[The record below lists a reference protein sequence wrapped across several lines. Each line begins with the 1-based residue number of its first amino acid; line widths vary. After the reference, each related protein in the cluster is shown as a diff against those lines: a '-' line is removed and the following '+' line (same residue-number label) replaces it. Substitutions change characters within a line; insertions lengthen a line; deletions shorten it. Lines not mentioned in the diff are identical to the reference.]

1 VVDMLEL
8 MKNRRSIRKFL
19 DKPIESEKLDSIL
32 ECALRSPSSMGR
44 QPWKVTVV
52 HDKNHLEKLSVAK
65 PSGGLFIKESA
76 IAYVV
81 AGYPQITPIWIEDC
95 SIVST
100 VIQLEA
106 ESLGL
111 GSCWV
116 QIRGRMHD
124 DDTSASDNIKSLLEL
139 DTDCEVLCVIAV
151 GYKGENKQG
160 HQSVPY
166 EKSELK

>member
-1 VVDMLEL
+1 MLEL
-8 MKNRRSIRKFL
+8 MRNRRSIRKFV
-19 DKPIESEKLDSIL
+19 DKPIEAEKLDSII

-44 QPWKVTVV
+44 QPWKITVV
-52 HDKNHLEKLSVAK
+52 QNKTLLKKLSVAK
-65 PSGGLFIKESA
+65 SSGGLFLEEA
-76 IAYVV
+76 AVAYVV
-81 AGYPQITPIWIEDC
+81 TGNPKITPIWIEDC

-106 ESLGL
+106 ETLGL

-124 DDTSASDNIKSLLEL
+124 EKVSASDYIKNLLDIDE
-139 DTDCEVLCVIAV
+139 DHEVLCAIAV
-151 GYKGENKQG
+151 GYKGEIKQG
-160 HQSVPY
+160 HQDVPY

>member
-1 VVDMLEL
+1 MLEL

-19 DKPIESEKLDSIL
+19 NKPIESDKLDSIL

-44 QPWKVTVV
+44 QPWKITAVQ
-52 HDKNHLEKLSVAK
+52 DKNLLEKLSVAK
-65 PSGGLFIKESA
+65 SSGGLFLAEAA

-81 AGYPQITPIWIEDC
+81 AGYPKITPIWIEDC

-106 ESLGL
+106 ESLEL

-124 DDTSASDNIKSLLEL
+124 EDISASDYIKSLLEL
-139 DTDCEVLCVIAV
+139 DEDCEVLCAIAV

-160 HQSVPY
+160 HQDVPY

>member
-1 VVDMLEL
+1 MIEL
-8 MKNRRSIRKFL
+8 MRNRRSIRKFL
-19 DKPIESEKLDSIL
+19 DKPIEPIKMDSIL

-44 QPWKVTVV
+44 QPWKIIVV
-52 HDKNHLEKLSVAK
+52 QDKNLLDKLSWAK
-65 PSGGLFIKESA
+65 PSGGFFVKEA
-76 IAYVV
+76 AVAYVV

-124 DDTSASDNIKSLLEL
+124 DDTSASDNIKSVLEL
-139 DTDCEVLCVIAV
+139 DTDCEVLCIIAV

-160 HQSVPY
+160 REDVPY

>member
-1 VVDMLEL
+1 MLEL
-8 MKNRRSIRKFL
+8 MRNRRSIRKFL
-19 DKPIESEKLDSIL
+19 DKPIEPNKLDSIL

-44 QPWKVTVV
+44 QPWKITVV
-52 HDKNHLEKLSVAK
+52 QDKNLLDKLSWAK
-65 PSGGLFIKESA
+65 PSGGFFIKESA

-160 HQSVPY
+160 HKDIPY